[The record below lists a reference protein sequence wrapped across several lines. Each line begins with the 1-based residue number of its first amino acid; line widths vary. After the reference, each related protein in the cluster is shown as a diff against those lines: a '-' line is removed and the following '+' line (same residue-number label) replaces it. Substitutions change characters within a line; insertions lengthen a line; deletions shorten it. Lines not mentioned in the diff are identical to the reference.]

1 MITKMKLKKGDM
13 VIVNTGSE
21 KGKKGK
27 ILSVD
32 RKTGKVL
39 VEGINV
45 RTKHVKPTKQGQESG
60 IIKRECPI
68 NISKVSFYCDKCD
81 KGVRLGIKVAED
93 GTKTRK
99 DESYGKRYLEGRYG
113 ADPYLRKMID
123 WEDNV

>member
-1 MITKMKLKKGDM
+1 MITKMKLKKDDM
-13 VIVNTGSE
+13 VVVNTGSE

-60 IIKRECPI
+60 IIKRE
-68 NISKVSFYCDKCD
+68 
-81 KGVRLGIKVAED
+81 
-93 GTKTRK
+93 
-99 DESYGKRYLEGRYG
+99 
-113 ADPYLRKMID
+113 
-123 WEDNV
+123 

>member
-1 MITKMKLKKGDM
+1 MIAKMKLKKGDM
-13 VIVNTGSE
+13 VIVNTGAE

-27 ILSVD
+27 ILNVD

-68 NISKVSFYCDKCD
+68 NVSKVSFYCDKCD

-93 GTKTRK
+93 GTKTRFCK
-99 DESYGKRYLEGRYG
+99 KCEEIK
-113 ADPYLRKMID
+113 
-123 WEDNV
+123 

>member
-13 VIVNTGSE
+13 VVVNTGSE

-45 RTKHVKPTKQGQESG
+45 RTKHVKPTKQGQEYD
-60 IIKRECPI
+60 
-68 NISKVSFYCDKCD
+68 FDFD
-81 KGVRLGIKVAED
+81 H
-93 GTKTRK
+93 
-99 DESYGKRYLEGRYG
+99 
-113 ADPYLRKMID
+113 
-123 WEDNV
+123 

>member
-27 ILSVD
+27 IIDVD

-60 IIKRECPI
+60 IIKSEAPI
-68 NISKVSFYCDKCD
+68 YACKVAYFCDKCG
-81 KGVRLGIKVAED
+81 KGVKLGIKIQED
-93 GTKTRK
+93 GTKVRFCK
-99 DESYGKRYLEGRYG
+99 KCQEIK
-113 ADPYLRKMID
+113 
-123 WEDNV
+123 